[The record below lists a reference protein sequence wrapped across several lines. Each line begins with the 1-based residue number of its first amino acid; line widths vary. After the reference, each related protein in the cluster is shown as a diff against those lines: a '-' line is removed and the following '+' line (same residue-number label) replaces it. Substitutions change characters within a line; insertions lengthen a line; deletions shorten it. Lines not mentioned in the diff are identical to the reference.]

1 MRRVARTE
9 AEERLLKVIR
19 KRLELA
25 GRSMRKI
32 EAEVGLGHGTLGHV
46 LRGKSELRFHHL
58 ERLGAVLGFTV
69 PEIVA
74 EAYEETSEKA
84 ALRSLLAEVVRR
96 ELDAILKDRG

>member
-1 MRRVARTE
+1 MARTE
-9 AEERLLKVIR
+9 AEARLLEVIR
-19 KRLELA
+19 SRLQLD
-25 GRSMRKI
+25 GRSMRQI
-32 EAEVGLGHGTLGHV
+32 EADVGLGHGTLGNV

-96 ELDAILKDRG
+96 ELEALRKDRG